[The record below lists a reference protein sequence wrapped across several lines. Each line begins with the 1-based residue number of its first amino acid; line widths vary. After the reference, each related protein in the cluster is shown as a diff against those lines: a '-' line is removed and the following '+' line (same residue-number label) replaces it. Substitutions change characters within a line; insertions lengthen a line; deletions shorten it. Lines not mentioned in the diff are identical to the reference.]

1 MGVRIVHVNPEQFYI
16 LFNTIR
22 LYYIQDYN
30 IKKYGL
36 YNNKFKRSYITD
48 STQKIYNK
56 ISIDIK
62 NIELAKIHIIAN
74 FLQNKNTVIFF
85 VY

>member
-22 LYYIQDYN
+22 LYYTQDYN
-30 IKKYGL
+30 IQKYGL

-56 ISIDIK
+56 TSIDIK
-62 NIELAKIHIIAN
+62 NIELAKIHIIAI
-74 FLQNKNTVIFF
+74 LYF
-85 VY
+85 V